1 MTIPIMPNIPACTG
15 RRLRQV
21 RVRFVPVGAVLDV
34 SLRGRNNWLSLS
46 HIDHTHGDSAMNWG
60 FIARF
65 DDWFQ
70 SLLRSTWNW
79 FNSLDYQEWFL
90 LLGIVA
96 VLGFLCM
103 RGFGSRSKM

>member
-21 RVRFVPVGAVLDV
+21 RVCFVPVGAVHDV

-46 HIDHTHGDSAMNWG
+46 HIDHTHGDTVMNWG
-60 FIARF
+60 FITKIS
-65 DDWFQ
+65 DWFQ
-70 SLLRSTWNW
+70 SLLHETWNW
-79 FNSLDYQEWFL
+79 LNRLNYQEWFL

>member
-1 MTIPIMPNIPACTG
+1 MTIPIMTNIPACTG

-21 RVRFVPVGAVLDV
+21 RVCFVPVGAVHEV

-46 HIDHTHGDSAMNWG
+46 HIDHTHGDSIMNWG
-60 FIARF
+60 FITKIS
-65 DDWFQ
+65 DWFQ
-70 SLLRSTWNW
+70 SLLHETWNW
-79 FNSLDYQEWFL
+79 LNRLNYQEWFL